1 MHIQKFNTG
10 ILDVNTYVLIDEDTK
25 DSVIIDLGGNF
36 EEIDNYI
43 NSNNAKLQF
52 ILNTH
57 GHFDHI
63 LGEKEAQDM
72 VNVPI
77 YMHKDDEFLVT
88 NLPSQMTMWGL
99 EPVEPHK
106 ITGFIDESS
115 DLFIGKQK
123 IKILHT
129 PGHSPGGL
137 SFLIGDDLFS
147 GDTLFKESVGRCD
160 LPGGNF
166 SEIKKSIKEKLFT
179 LNPNVTVYPG
189 HGDFTTISHELKY
202 NDFS

>member
-1 MHIQKFNTG
+1 MLIKKINTG

-25 DSVIIDLGGNF
+25 EAIIIDLGGNF
-36 EEIDNYI
+36 EEVNNYI
-43 NSNNAKLQF
+43 NSNNAKLQY

-63 LGEKEAQDM
+63 LGEKTAQDT

-77 YMHKDDEFLVT
+77 YMHKEDEFLVK

-99 EPVEPHK
+99 DPAEAPE
-106 ITGFIDESS
+106 ITDFIDENS
-115 DLFIGKQK
+115 DLYIGKQK
-123 IKILHT
+123 IEIFHT

-137 SFLIGDDLFS
+137 SFLIGNDLFS
-147 GDTLFKESVGRCD
+147 GDTLFRESVGRCD

-166 SEIKKSIKEKLFT
+166 SVIKKSINEKLFKLPQDT
-179 LNPNVTVYPG
+179 VVYPG
-189 HGDFTTISHELKY
+189 HGDSSTIEHEIKY
-202 NDFS
+202 NDFL